1 MHFTKKTVAEKRS
14 DLIKGLQSK
23 KLLRFPGAYNPLCA
37 KLIAVIGFD
46 GVYVSGGVM
55 SNDLGLP
62 DIGLTSLEQ
71 VSYRSSQIA
80 RVTDLPTIVDIDTG
94 FGNCKKTIEV
104 FESKGLA
111 GCHLEDQVAEK
122 RCGHLD
128 NKELIS
134 KEEMVKKIK
143 ECVKSRKDKN
153 FLIIART
160 DANTVEGL
168 YKTIDRIKS
177 YESAGADMIFPEAL
191 VSLDGYKKIA
201 QESSVPILA
210 NITEFGKTPLFS
222 KKELHNAGVSMVLYP
237 LTAFRA
243 MSKAAEKIYKELSSS
258 ESQEHMLGEMQTRD
272 ELYDYLSYHKY
283 EKEMDD
289 ILNKKDE

>member
-1 MHFTKKTVAEKRS
+1 MRGRLFRQLVENDKELLSIFGTVNAYSSVLAKKNGVKSIYLSGSGVAAAS
-14 DLIKGLQSK
+14 
-23 KLLRFPGAYNPLCA
+23 F
-37 KLIAVIGFD
+37 
-46 GVYVSGGVM
+46 
-55 SNDLGLP
+55 GLP
-62 DIGLTSLEQ
+62 DLGFTKLEDVVEDARRITS
-71 VSYRSSQIA
+71 A
-80 RVTDLPTIVDIDTG
+80 CDLPLLVDVDTG
-94 FGNCKKTIEV
+94 FGSLNSIQKTVKLLENENVAAI
-104 FESKGLA
+104 
-111 GCHLEDQVAEK
+111 HIEDQVDLK
-122 RCGHLD
+122 RCGHRP
-128 NKELIS
+128 NKKLVSIT
-134 KEEMVKKIK
+134 EMQDRIK
-143 ECVKSRKDKN
+143 AAVD
-153 FLIIART
+153 ART
-160 DANTVEGL
+160 DDDFVIMARSDALAVENDEML
-168 YKTIDRIKS
+168 LERINS
-177 YESAGADMIFPEAL
+177 YVEVGADMIFPEAL

-222 KKELHNAGVSMVLYP
+222 KKELHDVGVSMLLYP